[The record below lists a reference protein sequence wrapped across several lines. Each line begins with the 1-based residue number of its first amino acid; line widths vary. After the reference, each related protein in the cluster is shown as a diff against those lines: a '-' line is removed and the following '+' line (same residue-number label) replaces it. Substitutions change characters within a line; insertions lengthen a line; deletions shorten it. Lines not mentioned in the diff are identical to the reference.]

1 MNFYIMFLFAEATS
15 GAALH
20 RQNRDL
26 IGFNRLFNNV
36 QLTHNG
42 RIEYHDGETEN
53 YLDQILESQNINAQ
67 MRRKLKRFLHR
78 RVNRKTHNGHHRNKH
93 HPNRMI
99 PTKWNGIQ

>member
-1 MNFYIMFLFAEATS
+1 MNFYIMFLFVEVTS

-42 RIEYHDGETEN
+42 RIQYHDGETEN

-67 MRRKLKRFLHR
+67 MRRKLNRFLHR
-78 RVNRKTHNGHHRNKH
+78 RVRRTHNGHRR
-93 HPNRMI
+93 NRMI
-99 PTKWNGIQ
+99 PKNGMGYKKTNS